1 MQEQKPTASGRKQ
14 LTVILITAAISLLG
28 SYGLF
33 WVAKGG
39 VGWGTTNKGEFVTP
53 LTNRSDLGWQLS
65 ADVELLQDN
74 LWWLW
79 LTVENCDS
87 RCEQALKNL
96 KATHILLNKE
106 AERVRVAFSSSGQ
119 TAPATT
125 GIIRVNTTDRAMS
138 EGIYIID
145 PLGNLVFFYPTET
158 PPEHIL
164 QDLKRLLKV
173 SQIG

>member
-1 MQEQKPTASGRKQ
+1 M
-14 LTVILITAAISLLG
+14 
-28 SYGLF
+28 
-33 WVAKGG
+33 
-39 VGWGTTNKGEFVTP
+39 TP

-106 AERVRVAFSSSGQ
+106 AERVRVAFSSAGQ

-138 EGIYIID
+138 DGIYIID